1 MREKINPLVK
11 VVLDSGKVI
20 TTRLQD
26 AIDAGL
32 IVEDVQHIRDKARY
46 PYHTKERKR
55 EDRR

>member
-20 TTRLQD
+20 TMRLQD

-32 IVEDVQHIRDKARY
+32 VIEDEHYIHDKSRY